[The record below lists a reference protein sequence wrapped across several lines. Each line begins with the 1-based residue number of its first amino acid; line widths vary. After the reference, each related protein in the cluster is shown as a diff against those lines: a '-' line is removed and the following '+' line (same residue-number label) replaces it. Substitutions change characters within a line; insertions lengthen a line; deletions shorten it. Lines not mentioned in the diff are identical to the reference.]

1 MAKSK
6 RQTIAE
12 LQNCCAR
19 PISMGLRFRMLFW
32 DQQRLN
38 RVLALA
44 TYHVKHYG
52 RKIAN

>member
-12 LQNCCAR
+12 LQKYCAR
-19 PISMGLRFRMLFW
+19 PIRLGLRFRMLFW
-32 DQQRLN
+32 KQDRLD

-44 TYHVKHYG
+44 AYHVKHYG
-52 RKIAN
+52 AKLNN

>member
-12 LQNCCAR
+12 LQKYCAR
-19 PISMGLRFRMLFW
+19 PIRLGLRFRMLFW
-32 DQQRLN
+32 KQQRLD

-52 RKIAN
+52 TKLNN

>member
-12 LQNCCAR
+12 LQTHCAR
-19 PISMGLRFRMLFW
+19 PISLGLRFRMLFW
-32 DQQRLN
+32 DQQRLD

-52 RKIAN
+52 TKIAN